1 MLAWPSKRTE
11 DGPAESFCP
20 PHCPWPACSQHEHT
34 DPLRFGPDRAGLYT
48 RKCDGKRVQRYR
60 CRSCGRTFS
69 QQSFACS
76 YYLKRPELLVPI
88 AAGLNAGS
96 AHRQLAR
103 SLGCAPSTVTRQSQ
117 RLGRH
122 AMLLHAKAMA
132 SLPEI
137 PEPIVLDHF
146 ETFVCSQWDRL
157 AVATPVG
164 RYSWFVYGLE
174 PAAHRRAGRVSA
186 HQRRKRTR
194 RAVPHPPPGQ
204 YLRSTRRTLDRLA
217 ARLPAKGR
225 LRLITDGLDAY
236 EQTLRGHPS
245 AHCFWHQ
252 SHPNPS
258 RGPKG
263 APRSEAARL
272 RDTQLFAVDVLHGL
286 WRHSS
291 ANHRRE
297 TIAFARRANA
307 VMERGYLFAVWRNF
321 VKTRTERSAN
331 QGTPAMRIG
340 LADAQWSWERVLAR
354 RLFWRREPKDPGL
367 ERLYRRELVTPALGH
382 NARHALKNAF

>member
-1 MLAWPSKRTE
+1 MLAWPHHKTE
-11 DGPAESFCP
+11 ETSASGFQP
-20 PHCPWPACSQHEHT
+20 PHCPWPECSQHEQA
-34 DPLRFGPDRAGLYT
+34 DPQRFGPDRAGFYT
-48 RKCDGKRVQRYR
+48 RRCDGKRIQRYR

-122 AMLLHAKAMA
+122 AMLLHAQAMA
-132 SLPEI
+132 SLPQL

-146 ETFVCSQWDRL
+146 ETFAYSQWDRL

-164 RYSWFVYGLE
+164 QDSWFVYGLA
-174 PAAHRRAGRVSA
+174 PAVHRRAGRVSV
-186 HQRRKRTR
+186 HQRRRRER
-194 RAVPHPPPGQ
+194 RAVPRPPLGQ
-204 YLRSTRRTLDRLA
+204 YLRSMHVTLNRLA
-217 ARLPAKGR
+217 ARLPAQGR
-225 LRLITDGLDAY
+225 LPLITDGLEAY
-236 EQTLRGHPS
+236 QQALCEHPS
-245 AHCFWHQ
+245 AHRFWHR
-252 SHPNPS
+252 SHPNPA
-258 RGPKG
+258 RGSKG
-263 APRSEAARL
+263 APRSPEARE
-272 RDTQLFAVDVLHGL
+272 RDQQMFAVDVLHGL

-321 VKTRTERSAN
+321 VKARTERHAKR
-331 QGTPAMRIG
+331 GTPAMRIG
-340 LADAQWSWERVLAR
+340 LADTPWSWERVLAR
-354 RLFWRREPKDPGL
+354 RIFWRRVPRDPDL
-367 ERLYRRELVTPALGH
+367 MALYRRELVTPALGQ
-382 NARHALKNAF
+382 NARHTLKNAF